1 MPHCGYL
8 TTTYLVLQDAVERLD
23 DPGGVP
29 PLGRLDHIGNGSR
42 RRPPLG
48 LNLAYRSEAAGRE
61 CLFEL
66 AGNAVIRMVVG
77 LERREQLLPV
87 LVALLLRGDAP
98 SRRRAAVEVVDVTG
112 ICMSDGES
120 S

>member
-29 PLGRLDHIGNGSR
+29 PLGRLDHIRNGGR
-42 RRPPLG
+42 CRPPLG
-48 LNLAYRSEAAGRE
+48 LDLAHRSETASRE
-61 CLFEL
+61 CLLEL
-66 AGNAVIRMVVG
+66 AGNTVIGVVVR
-77 LERREQLLPV
+77 LERSEQLLPV